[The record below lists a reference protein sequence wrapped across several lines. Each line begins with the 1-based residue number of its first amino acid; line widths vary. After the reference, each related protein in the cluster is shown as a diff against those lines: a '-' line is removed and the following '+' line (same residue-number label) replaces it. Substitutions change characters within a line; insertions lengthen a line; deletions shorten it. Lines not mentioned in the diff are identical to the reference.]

1 MKKFK
6 PIHLTAMIIG
16 LISIAFGIYA
26 GINGNPFM
34 NYFIKLFIGFS
45 LLGVGGISNLLTS
58 NEIKTDAKK
67 QVIHQI

>member
-1 MKKFK
+1 MKNFK

-26 GINGNPFM
+26 GINGNSFV

-45 LLGVGGISNLLTS
+45 LFGVGYISNLLTNVETKS
-58 NEIKTDAKK
+58 EKKT